1 MRDGGLAMT
10 KTYRVRLTDDERHAL
25 GQLTK
30 RGTAAA
36 FQRKQAPILL
46 HVEAHGPNGSAAP
59 VATLLHCQAK
69 TVRHGRQRFVEQ
81 RLAAAL
87 VRTKPVKP
95 SRQGLL
101 DGANEA
107 PWLALRGGPPPPGQ
121 VKWTLQVL
129 ADHLVALNSV
139 ATLSS
144 ETVRQTRTKTS
155 SSRIDTR
162 GGGCPRSPMP
172 TWWPPW
178 RMSWL
183 SLRAPMIPG
192 TRWSTWR
199 QSRGS

>member
-1 MRDGGLAMT
+1 MT

-81 RLAAAL
+81 GLAAAL

-107 PWLALRGGPPPPGQ
+107 PWLALRGGPPP
-121 VKWTLQVL
+121 
-129 ADHLVALNSV
+129 
-139 ATLSS
+139 
-144 ETVRQTRTKTS
+144 
-155 SSRIDTR
+155 
-162 GGGCPRSPMP
+162 
-172 TWWPPW
+172 
-178 RMSWL
+178 
-183 SLRAPMIPG
+183 
-192 TRWSTWR
+192 
-199 QSRGS
+199 